1 MSNTTTT
8 TTVFTKGFYTVER
21 RETADAV
28 EIVEVSVMPASGK
41 RHEHVSKLSKSLKGN
56 YSDEEW
62 KGFEDILIKCVCD
75 GVPSE
80 EAQKKEAAEDERCMP
95 VVLTREQVRKMG
107 KAKCIRG
114 RWCRDYSG
122 TILENF

>member
-8 TTVFTKGFYTVER
+8 TTIFTKGFYTVER
-21 RETADAV
+21 RETADAI
-28 EIVEVSVMPASGK
+28 EIVEVRVMPASGK
-41 RHEHVSKLSKSLKGN
+41 RFENATKLPKSMKEN
-56 YSDEEW
+56 YSDVEW
-62 KGFEDILIKCVCD
+62 KGFENIIIKAVCD
-75 GVPSE
+75 GVPDE

-95 VVLTREQVRKMG
+95 VVITREQMRKMG

>member
-1 MSNTTTT
+1 MSTTTI
-8 TTVFTKGFYTVER
+8 FTKGYYTVER
-21 RETADAV
+21 RETADAI

-41 RHEHVSKLSKSLKGN
+41 RHENVTKLPKSMKGN

-62 KGFEDILIKCVCD
+62 KGFEDILIKAVCD
-75 GVPSE
+75 GVPNE
-80 EAQKKEAAEDERCMP
+80 ELQQKLAKEDERCMP
-95 VVLTREQVRKMG
+95 VVITREQMRRMG

-122 TILENF
+122 TILENL